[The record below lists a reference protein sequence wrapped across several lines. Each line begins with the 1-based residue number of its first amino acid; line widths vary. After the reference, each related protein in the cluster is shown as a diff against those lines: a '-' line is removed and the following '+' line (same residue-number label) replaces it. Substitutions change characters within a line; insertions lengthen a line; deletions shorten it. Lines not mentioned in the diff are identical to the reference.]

1 MAARKRRHD
10 AYGLAVTLLAAS
22 GCMIGPDYARPPAPT
37 AGRWIEAE
45 HAALRTESADTPRW
59 WEVFGDPV
67 LGRLVAIAHAENLTL
82 RAAGLRVLQ
91 AQARRGVAIGGLFP
105 QTQQLSG
112 SYTRTR
118 LSLKAVLDRDLDS
131 FQAGFD
137 AAWEIDLWGRFRRA
151 IEAADAELL
160 AAVADYDDVLV
171 SLVAEVAT
179 TYVQIRVLD
188 ERIALARATSA
199 SSATASRLRRCGS
212 RRAARR
218 SLTCSRRGRCSPTPR
233 PASRSSKSSGARPR
247 IRSAS
252 CSACHRATWGS
263 PRHLEGHPRRA
274 HRHRRRYPGG
284 PAPAAAGR
292 GTRRAAGG
300 RAERPDRGRQ
310 GRSPAAFSAHRLRRP
325 QRRGCRQLL
334 RGPLV
339 RGLRRPPRF
348 DWPILNYG
356 RITNAVRVED
366 ATFQELAAAYANTVL
381 RAQQEVEDAVAG
393 YPNFLNSPQ

>member
-10 AYGLAVTLLAAS
+10 AYGLAVTLLAAN

-45 HAALRTESADTPRW
+45 HATLRAESAATPRW

-105 QTQQLSG
+105 QAQQLSG

-118 LSLKAVLDRDLDS
+118 LSLNNQPVLDRDLDS

-179 TYVQIRVLD
+179 TYVQIRVLE
-188 ERIALARATSA
+188 ERIALARENVRVQRDSLDIATVRFEAGGTSELDVQQA
-199 SSATASRLRRCGS
+199 RTLLADTKASIPQLEIQRRQAEDSLCVLLGVPPGDLGISSAPRAASPPRPSPSPSVS
-212 RRAARR
+212 RR
-218 SLTCSRRGRCSPTPR
+218 TCSGGGRTWNAPSARWPRRAPGS
-233 PASRSSKSSGARPR
+233 
-247 IRSAS
+247 
-252 CSACHRATWGS
+252 GS
-263 PRHLEGHPRRA
+263 PRPISCRVFSSS
-274 HRHRRRYPGG
+274 
-284 PAPAAAGR
+284 AP
-292 GTRRAAGG
+292 
-300 RAERPDRGRQ
+300 
-310 GRSPAAFSAHRLRRP
+310 
-325 QRRGCRQLL
+325 
-334 RGPLV
+334 
-339 RGLRRPPRF
+339 
-348 DWPILNYG
+348 
-356 RITNAVRVED
+356 
-366 ATFQELAAAYANTVL
+366 
-381 RAQQEVEDAVAG
+381 
-393 YPNFLNSPQ
+393 